1 MLDEAGRKREGCCVF
16 LGVLPADLLR
26 DSGITG
32 GLEEHHENEQQH
44 WQLRC
49 AAGRS
54 NSMQKGL
61 SHRLFLSAS
70 KVAADASFG
79 IALGVAWIPL

>member
-1 MLDEAGRKREGCCVF
+1 MF

-26 DSGITG
+26 VSSITG
-32 GLEEHHENEQQH
+32 GLELSTRQGVKHRTRNITKMSSSTGSFGML
-44 WQLRC
+44 W
-49 AAGRS
+49 GRS

-70 KVAADASFG
+70 RVAADASFG